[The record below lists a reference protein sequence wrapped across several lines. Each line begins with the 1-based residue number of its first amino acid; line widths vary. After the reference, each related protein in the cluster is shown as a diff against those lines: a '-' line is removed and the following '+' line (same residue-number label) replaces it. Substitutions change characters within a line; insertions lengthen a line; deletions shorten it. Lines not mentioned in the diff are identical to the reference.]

1 VVLNYFFLKL
11 DAPLDTN
18 LWRFKRQNGDKCFSL
33 VQDTHH
39 DIMVIFEEFLIFW
52 CGALRYTII
61 LWSSSRIGLSIEEED
76 IVRIR
81 SIKWDGNW
89 FEIRASLSYELFVP
103 RIFNRDGKSN
113 DYIYKKGFM
122 LKRGEVLKQDS
133 LHGF

>member
-1 VVLNYFFLKL
+1 
-11 DAPLDTN
+11 
-18 LWRFKRQNGDKCFSL
+18 
-33 VQDTHH
+33 
-39 DIMVIFEEFLIFW
+39 
-52 CGALRYTII
+52 